1 MPRPGE
7 GRAQA
12 RAVRNL
18 PAARVTKATASMPA
32 AGRRTPRRRLPPAAV
47 QGTAAFGKFVA
58 VLQAVADA
66 APPLDMR
73 GLVARVALP
82 RATVYRLVAGLQKE
96 GLLRV
101 DLGGRLA
108 LGARLVSLASR
119 SWDTFDLRTVAAQS
133 LQDLRQNTGETVHLA
148 VPSESEMVY
157 IDKLE
162 SPQTVRMTS
171 RIGTRVLLHASSVGK
186 AYLSRLPG
194 DELAPLLAN
203 VTFVRKTPHTIMRR
217 KDLLAALAEA
227 RRLGYATDREET
239 EPGILCLGAAICDAS
254 GHPIGGIS
262 VSIPK
267 FRFDRNAQRR
277 YPAFVVACA
286 REISR
291 NVAAMAIQT

>member
-1 MPRPGE
+1 MTPGTSLPLRRAAVGRP
-7 GRAQA
+7 A
-12 RAVRNL
+12 
-18 PAARVTKATASMPA
+18 
-32 AGRRTPRRRLPPAAV
+32 PAAV

-58 VLQAVADA
+58 VLQAIADA

-73 GLVARVALP
+73 GLIEQVALP

-96 GLLRV
+96 GFVRIDLRGRFV
-101 DLGGRLA
+101 LGSRLIA
-108 LGARLVSLASR
+108 LASR
-119 SWDTFDLRTVAAQS
+119 SWDTFDLRATAADS
-133 LQDLRQNTGETVHLA
+133 LLALRDRTGETVHLA

-186 AYLSRLPG
+186 AYLSRLSKE
-194 DELAPLLAN
+194 ELAPLLEDI
-203 VTFVRKTPHTIMRR
+203 TFVRKTPNTIMRR
-217 KDLLAALAEA
+217 KDLLAALADA
-227 RRLGYATDREET
+227 RRLGYATDKEET
-239 EPGILCLGAAICDAS
+239 EPEILCLGAAICDES

-267 FRFDRNAQRR
+267 YRFDRNAQRR

-286 REISR
+286 NEISA
-291 NVAAMAIQT
+291 NVAASALKA

>member
-1 MPRPGE
+1 MPGAAKRTTRK
-7 GRAQA
+7 RA
-12 RAVRNL
+12 
-18 PAARVTKATASMPA
+18 
-32 AGRRTPRRRLPPAAV
+32 PPAAV
-47 QGTAAFGKFVA
+47 QGTAAFGKFGT

-66 APPLDMR
+66 ASPLDMR
-73 GLVARVALP
+73 ALVERVALP

-96 GLLRV
+96 GLLRL

-108 LGARLVSLASR
+108 LGARLISLASR

-133 LQDLRQNTGETVHLA
+133 LQDLREKTGETVHLA

-194 DELAPLLAN
+194 NELAPLLGN
-203 VTFVRKTPHTIMRR
+203 ITFVRKTPHTIMRR
-217 KDLLAALAEA
+217 KDLMAALAEA

-239 EPGILCLGAAICDAS
+239 EPEILCLGAAICDGS
-254 GHPIGGIS
+254 GRPVGGIS

-267 FRFDRNAQRR
+267 YRFDRQAQRR

-286 REISR
+286 NEISR
-291 NVAAMAIQT
+291 NVAALALNP